1 MATRI
6 AIRDEHLA
14 AIGLAASTRRCA
26 KLMGS
31 GKMRLL
37 DTRSHKSVFMPLFW
51 GLFRGRCIRAESPLV
66 QGVCYWGTEDV
77 LVFIEQLQ
85 STGHVS
91 GFFNVV
97 TENRCEMDF
106 FSHFHNVFCLLPGGS
121 DQKGN

>member
-66 QGVCYWGTEDV
+66 QGCVIGEPRTSW
-77 LVFIEQLQ
+77 
-85 STGHVS
+85 
-91 GFFNVV
+91 
-97 TENRCEMDF
+97 
-106 FSHFHNVFCLLPGGS
+106 FSSSSCSQQGM
-121 DQKGN
+121 